1 MTRINTNVS
10 SLVAQN
16 TLARSHSSLNQ
27 ALTRLSTGLRIN
39 SGQDDPA
46 GLIASENLR
55 SDITSIQGAISNT
68 AQANE
73 VIGTADSALGQVSSL
88 LNDIRGLV
96 TQSANTGALSADQ
109 IAANQLQVDSSLKAL
124 NRIAQTTTFQGRR
137 LLDGSLD
144 FITTAGSG
152 FGTVSDLKIDT
163 ANLGSTGSVSVA
175 VNIASAATQ
184 AKVTNGAIT
193 TAVSPASAS
202 ATLTFTDAA
211 TAATGNVTIA
221 TVEQE
226 ATGSINYSTTAAAG
240 LTLTAKAGGAAAG
253 AAGAASGGIDLVLVD
268 SNDASGNVNSV
279 AYNAGSN
286 TLTVTADLT
295 GGVTE
300 DAVATAIA
308 ASGGGNDF
316 TATAVATTALVAGDA
331 GTYADVTAGGQ
342 DAGSQS
348 IAVTA
353 NSGTAGNN
361 LTFAIVETNGTG
373 ATPAVTNVGNAY
385 TIHVDDTVATSI
397 SAIATAIAGIT
408 GVASATTTS
417 TASYNP
423 TIDTVPGSAATLSG
437 GTAGGSDAIT
447 VTADTAGA
455 DTHTVSLVEAAGHG
469 AATAAFDGSGNIVVT
484 VDDTATTS
492 ISSIA
497 SAINGLAGYSAS
509 VAAGGTGNGSYIG
522 ASDTPPSN
530 ATLAGGVAASGGLDS
545 DIVFELSGAT
555 GADVLSFGA
564 GTGISTIVAAINS
577 GSDSTGVSAV
587 NNAGTLELTSTAY
600 GSKAFVN
607 VKVLSGDDN
616 GTFAGGLQVGGAAG
630 SRGTGTD
637 ISASVNGI
645 QASGDGNKLS
655 INTASLDLSL
665 TVNAGSST
673 AVNFTIN
680 GGGALFQLGPEVVSN
695 QQARIGI
702 TSVNTAKLGGTDGKL
717 FQLGS
722 GGVADLD
729 SDPTKAASIVDEAIN
744 QITSLRGRLGAFQ
757 RTSLET
763 NKNALNDT
771 LVNLTDAQS
780 NIRDADFATE
790 TANLT
795 RAQILVQ
802 SGTTVLQ
809 ISNSSPQNVLALLR
823 Q

>member
-16 TLARSHSSLNQ
+16 TLARSHDSLNQ

-39 SGQDDPA
+39 TGKDDPA

-68 AQANE
+68 NQANE

-96 TQSANTGALSADQ
+96 TQSANSGALSADQ

-144 FITTAGSG
+144 FITTAGTG

-175 VNIASAATQ
+175 VNVASAATQ
-184 AKVTNGAIT
+184 AQVTNNAI
-193 TAVSPASAS
+193 P
-202 ATLTFTDAA
+202 AA
-211 TAATGNVTIA
+211 TAAAAASGTVVLSHNIA
-221 TVEQE
+221 Q
-226 ATGSINYSTTAAAG
+226 ATGTLTTDSTNSAAF
-240 LTLTAKAGGAAAG
+240 TLTAKAGGAADG
-253 AAGAASGGIDLVLVD
+253 AAGSGAKTLVIVDGASEG
-268 SNDASGNVNSV
+268 AT
-279 AYNAGSN
+279 YNASTHTITATIDITGGNDTVTHLAAVIGAGADFATSGVTN
-286 TLTVTADLT
+286 GTDTVTATNTGTGTLT
-295 GGVTE
+295 GGRDAGAGTITVTSDTTGANTHTVTLTE
-300 DAVATAIA
+300 DNTIT
-308 ASGGGNDF
+308 NN
-316 TATAVATTALVAGDA
+316 TAVA
-331 GTYADVTAGGQ
+331 
-342 DAGSQS
+342 
-348 IAVTA
+348 
-353 NSGTAGNN
+353 
-361 LTFAIVETNGTG
+361 AI
-373 ATPAVTNVGNAY
+373 
-385 TIHVDDTVATSI
+385 
-397 SAIATAIAGIT
+397 
-408 GVASATTTS
+408 
-417 TASYNP
+417 
-423 TIDTVPGSAATLSG
+423 
-437 GTAGGSDAIT
+437 
-447 VTADTAGA
+447 
-455 DTHTVSLVEAAGHG
+455 
-469 AATAAFDGSGNIVVT
+469 DGSGNIGVKVRGT
-484 VDDTATTS
+484 VAY
-492 ISSIA
+492 
-497 SAINGLAGYSAS
+497 SAIKNAIDGLAGYHATL
-509 VAAGGTGNGSYIG
+509 GTNSGDQNYVDSL
-522 ASDTPPSN
+522 DTPPS
-530 ATLAGGVAASGGLDS
+530 ATTLAGGAAASGGLNS
-545 DIVFELSGAT
+545 DIVFEVSGAT

-564 GTGISTIVAAINS
+564 GTGISTIVDGINA
-577 GSDSTGVSAV
+577 GSDSTGVTAT
-587 NNAGTLELTSTAY
+587 NNAGTLQLSSTAY
-600 GSKAFVN
+600 GSSAFVN
-607 VKVLSGDDN
+607 LKVLSGDTN
-616 GTFAGGLQVGGAAG
+616 GTFAGGLSATRA
-630 SRGTGTD
+630 TGTD

-645 QASGDGNKLS
+645 QASGNGNKLS

-673 AVNFTIN
+673 SVNFTIN

-702 TSVNTAKLGGTDGKL
+702 TSVNTAKLGGTDGSL

-722 GGVADLD
+722 GGVASL
-729 SDPTKAASIVDEAIN
+729 SANPTKAASIVDEAIN

-780 NIRDADFATE
+780 NIRDADFASE

-809 ISNSSPQNVLALLR
+809 IANQNPQNVLALLKGA
-823 Q
+823 

>member
-39 SGQDDPA
+39 TGQDDPA

-68 AQANE
+68 NQANE

-144 FITTAGSG
+144 FITTAGTG
-152 FGTVSDLKIDT
+152 FGSVSDLKIDT

-175 VNIASAATQ
+175 VNIAAAATQ

-211 TAATGNVTIA
+211 TSATGNVTIP

-226 ATGSINYSTTAAAG
+226 ATGTANYTTTVAAG

-253 AAGAASGGIDLVLVD
+253 AVGAANGGIDLILVD
-268 SNDASGNVNSV
+268 ANTTPGGVDSV
-279 AYNAGSN
+279 VYNAGAN

-295 GGVTE
+295 SGSVGE
-300 DAVATAIA
+300 DDIATAIA
-308 ASGGGNDF
+308 ASNSGNDF
-316 TATAVATTALVAGDA
+316 TATAAGTAALAAGDA
-331 GTYADVTAGGQ
+331 GTYANLATGGQ

-353 NSGTAGNN
+353 NSGVAGNS
-361 LTFAIVETNGTG
+361 LTFAIVEGTGVG
-373 ATPAVTNVGNAY
+373 ATPTVTNVGSAY
-385 TIHVDDTVATSI
+385 TIHVDDSLSTSI
-397 SAIATAIAGIT
+397 SAIAAAIAGIT
-408 GVASATTTS
+408 GVTSATTTS
-417 TASYNP
+417 TDNYNP
-423 TIDTVPGSAATLSG
+423 SIDTPPGSAATLSG

-455 DTHTVSLVEAAGHG
+455 NTHTVSLVEAAGHG
-469 AATAAFDGSGNIVVT
+469 AATAAINGSGNIVVT

-497 SAINGLAGYSAS
+497 SAINGLAGYGAS

-545 DIVFELSGAT
+545 DIVFELSGVT

-564 GTGISTIVAAINS
+564 GTGISTIVNAINS

-587 NNAGTLELTSTAY
+587 NNAGTL
-600 GSKAFVN
+600 
-607 VKVLSGDDN
+607 
-616 GTFAGGLQVGGAAG
+616 
-630 SRGTGTD
+630 RTD
-637 ISASVNGI
+637 
-645 QASGDGNKLS
+645 
-655 INTASLDLSL
+655 
-665 TVNAGSST
+665 
-673 AVNFTIN
+673 
-680 GGGALFQLGPEVVSN
+680 
-695 QQARIGI
+695 
-702 TSVNTAKLGGTDGKL
+702 
-717 FQLGS
+717 
-722 GGVADLD
+722 
-729 SDPTKAASIVDEAIN
+729 VD
-744 QITSLRGRLGAFQ
+744 SLRLEGVRERQGAQRRRQRHVCWRLERFACDGHGHLGFGQ
-757 RTSLET
+757 RH
-763 NKNALNDT
+763 
-771 LVNLTDAQS
+771 
-780 NIRDADFATE
+780 
-790 TANLT
+790 
-795 RAQILVQ
+795 
-802 SGTTVLQ
+802 SGQ
-809 ISNSSPQNVLALLR
+809 R
-823 Q
+823 

>member
-16 TLARSHSSLNQ
+16 TLARSHASLNQ

-68 AQANE
+68 NQANE

-96 TQSANTGALSADQ
+96 TQSANTGALSSDQ

-175 VNIASAATQ
+175 VSIAAAATKAQ
-184 AKVTNGAIT
+184 ITNTAIPA
-193 TAVSPASAS
+193 AVAPANAT
-202 ATLTFTDAA
+202 ATLTFADAA
-211 TAATGNVTIA
+211 TAATGNVTIP

-226 ATGSINYSTTAAAG
+226 ATGSVNYSTTAAAG

-253 AAGAASGGIDLVLVD
+253 AAGAANGGIDLILVD
-268 SNDASGNVNSV
+268 SNATAGGVDSV
-279 AYNAGSN
+279 VYNAGAN

-295 GGVTE
+295 SGSVGE
-300 DAVATAIA
+300 DDIATAIA
-308 ASGGGNDF
+308 ASNSGNDF
-316 TATAVATTALVAGDA
+316 TASAVGTAALAAGDA

-342 DAGSQS
+342 AAGSQS

-353 NSGTAGNN
+353 NAGAAGNN

-373 ATPAVTNVGNAY
+373 ATPTVTNVGNAY

-417 TASYNP
+417 TANYNP
-423 TIDTVPGSAATLSG
+423 TIDTPPGSAATLSG
-437 GTAGGSDAIT
+437 GTAAGSDSIT

-484 VDDTATTS
+484 VDDTATSTLT
-492 ISSIA
+492 SIA

-509 VAAGGTGNGSYIG
+509 VTAGGTGNGSYIG

-545 DIVFELSGAT
+545 DIVFEISGST

-564 GTGISTIVAAINS
+564 GTGITTIVNAINA
-577 GSDSTGVSAV
+577 GSDSTGISAA
-587 NNAGTLELTSTAY
+587 NNAGTLELKSTAY
-600 GSKAFVN
+600 GSSAFVN
-607 VKVLSGDDN
+607 LKVLSGDTN
-616 GTFAGGLQVGGAAG
+616 GTFAGGLSATRA
-630 SRGTGTD
+630 TGTD
-637 ISASVNGI
+637 IAASVNGI
-645 QASGDGNKLS
+645 QANGDGNKLS

-702 TSVNTAKLGGTDGKL
+702 TSVNTAKLGGVDGKL

-722 GGVADLD
+722 GGIASL
-729 SDPTKAASIVDEAIN
+729 SANPTKAASIVDEAIN

-780 NIRDADFATE
+780 NIRDADFASE